1 MITKFGKRFLANF
14 VAGNSSFASKEM
26 ALGIATG
33 SALEY
38 PLSDTNSRLGFEF
51 YRVPIRQGGIDIDS
65 TVSPTKYTVIYSA
78 TIPTN
83 IAGKINE
90 IGIYSG
96 ESYTRNLYASKF
108 ISNFELPYKWSPEP
122 ELDQINSRVSDS
134 SLTFT
139 SDTTNP
145 KEYTYLLED
154 LDVSG
159 YNPLDTMCLSYKA
172 NDANLSSLKV
182 RLYSSDSD
190 YIQFTFTGH
199 VVGDNIKSLPMS
211 SGVSTGTFNP
221 QSVIKLGVVVTPT
234 TSATSVSMD
243 GLRINDEDT
252 FDPEYGLIARS
263 ILDSTMIKVIG
274 REAAIEFKLD
284 LSFGS

>member
-1 MITKFGKRFLANF
+1 
-14 VAGNSSFASKEM
+14 M
-26 ALGIATG
+26 AIGIATG
-33 SALEY
+33 SEY
-38 PLSDTNSRLGFEF
+38 ALSDTNSRLGFEF
-51 YRVPIRQGGIDIDS
+51 YRIPIRQGGIDIDS

-78 TIPTN
+78 TVPTN

-96 ESYTRNLYASKF
+96 ESYTRNLYTSKF
-108 ISNFELPYKWSPEP
+108 ISDFELPYKWSPEP
-122 ELDQINSRVSDS
+122 DLDQINSRISDS

-139 SDTTNP
+139 SDATNP
-145 KEYTYLLED
+145 KEYSYPLED
-154 LDVSG
+154 LDISG
-159 YNPLDTMCLSYKA
+159 YNPLDTLCLAYKA

-199 VVGDNIKSLPMS
+199 VVGNNIKSLPMS
-211 SGVSTGTFNP
+211 SGVSVGTFNS
-221 QSVIKLGVVVTPT
+221 QSVTKLGVVVTPT

-263 ILDSTMIKVIG
+263 TIDPTMIKVIG
-274 REAAIEFKLD
+274 REAAIEFKID
-284 LSFGS
+284 LSFGI

>member
-1 MITKFGKRFLANF
+1 VITKFGKRFLANF

-26 ALGIATG
+26 ALGIAT
-33 SALEY
+33 SSEY
-38 PLSDTNSRLGFEF
+38 SLADTNSRLGFEF
-51 YRVPIRQGGIDIDS
+51 YRVPIRQGGIDIDTS
-65 TVSPTKYTVIYSA
+65 VSPAKYTVIYSA

-96 ESYTRNLYASKF
+96 QSYSKNLYESKF

-122 ELDQINSRVSDS
+122 ALDQTDYRVGDS
-134 SLTFT
+134 SLIFT
-139 SDTTNP
+139 SNAAVA
-145 KEYTYLLED
+145 KEYTYD
-154 LDVSG
+154 LGDIDVSG
-159 YNPLDTMCLSYKA
+159 YNPSDTLSFSYKV

-182 RLYSSDSD
+182 RLYSSDTS
-190 YIQFTFTGH
+190 YLQFTFTGH
-199 VVGDNIKSLPMS
+199 SVGYNIKNLNMS
-211 SGVSTGTFNP
+211 AGVSTGTFNP
-221 QSVIKLGVVVTPT
+221 QSVVKLGIVVTPT
-234 TSATSVSMD
+234 TAQTSVSMD

-263 ILDSTMIKVIG
+263 MLDATLIKVIG

-284 LSFGS
+284 LSFGV

>member
-1 MITKFGKRFLANF
+1 MITKFGKRFLSNF
-14 VAGNSSFASKEM
+14 VAGNSSLASKEM

-33 SALEY
+33 AALEY

-51 YRVPIRQGGIDIDS
+51 YRVPIRLGGIDIDTS
-65 TVSPTKYTVIYSA
+65 VSPVKYTVIYSA

-90 IGIYSG
+90 IGIYPG
-96 ESYTRNLYASKF
+96 QSYSKNLYESKF

-122 ELDQINSRVSDS
+122 ALDQTNYRVGDS

-139 SDTTNP
+139 SNAAAER
-145 KEYTYLLED
+145 EYTYD
-154 LDVSG
+154 LGDIDLSG
-159 YNPLDTMCLSYKA
+159 YNPSDTLSFSYKA

-182 RLYSSDSD
+182 RLYSSNTD
-190 YIQFTFTGH
+190 YLQFTFTGH
-199 VVGDNIKSLPMS
+199 SVGYNIKNLNMS
-211 SGVSTGTFNP
+211 AGVSTGTFNS
-221 QSVIKLGVVVTPT
+221 QSVVKLGIVVTPT
-234 TSATSVSMD
+234 SAQTSVSMD

-263 ILDSTMIKVIG
+263 LLDSTMIKVIG

-284 LSFGS
+284 LSFGE

>member
-1 MITKFGKRFLANF
+1 MITKFCKRFLTNF
-14 VAGNSSFASKEM
+14 IAGNSSFASKEM
-26 ALGIATG
+26 AIGIATG
-33 SALEY
+33 SEY
-38 PLSDTNSRLGFEF
+38 ALSDTNSRLGFEF
-51 YRVPIRQGGIDIDS
+51 YRIPIRQGGIDIDS

-96 ESYTRNLYASKF
+96 ESYTRNLYTSKF
-108 ISNFELPYKWSPEP
+108 ISDFELPYKWSPEP
-122 ELDQINSRVSDS
+122 DLDQINNRISDS

-145 KEYTYLLED
+145 KEYSYLLED
-154 LDVSG
+154 LDISG
-159 YNPLDTMCLSYKA
+159 YNPLDTLCLAYKA

-199 VVGDNIKSLPMS
+199 VVGNNIKSLPMS
-211 SGVSTGTFNP
+211 SGVSVGTFNS
-221 QSVIKLGVVVTPT
+221 QSVTKLGVVVTPT

-252 FDPEYGLIARS
+252 IDPEYGLIARS
-263 ILDSTMIKVIG
+263 TIDPTMIKVIG

-284 LSFGS
+284 LSFGI

>member
-14 VAGNSSFASKEM
+14 VAGNSAFSSKEM
-26 ALGIATG
+26 ALGIAT
-33 SALEY
+33 STEYAL
-38 PLSDTNSRLGFEF
+38 SNTNSRLGFEF
-51 YRVPIRQGGIDIDS
+51 YRVPIRQGGIDIDTS
-65 TVSPTKYTVIYSA
+65 VSPARYTVIYSA

-96 ESYTRNLYASKF
+96 QSYSKNLYESKF

-122 ELDQINSRVSDS
+122 ALDQTDYRVGDS
-134 SLTFT
+134 SLIFT
-139 SDTTNP
+139 SNGAAA
-145 KEYTYLLED
+145 KEYTYD
-154 LDVSG
+154 LGDIDLSG
-159 YNPLDTMCLSYKA
+159 YNPSDTLSFSYKV

-182 RLYSSDSD
+182 RLYSSDTS
-190 YIQFTFTGH
+190 YLQFTFTGH
-199 VVGDNIKSLPMS
+199 SVGYNIKNLNMS
-211 SGVSTGTFNP
+211 TGVSTGTFNA
-221 QSVIKLGVVVTPT
+221 QSVVKLGIVVTPT
-234 TSATSVSMD
+234 SAQTSVSMD

-263 ILDSTMIKVIG
+263 MLDSTLIKVIG

-284 LSFGS
+284 LSFGV

>member
-1 MITKFGKRFLANF
+1 VITKFGKRFLANF

-26 ALGIATG
+26 ALGIAT
-33 SALEY
+33 SSEYALA
-38 PLSDTNSRLGFEF
+38 DTNSRLGFEF
-51 YRVPIRQGGIDIDS
+51 YRVPIRQGGIDIDTS
-65 TVSPTKYTVIYSA
+65 VSPAKYTVIYSA

-96 ESYTRNLYASKF
+96 QSYSKNLYESKF

-122 ELDQINSRVSDS
+122 ALDQTDYRVGDS
-134 SLTFT
+134 SLIFT
-139 SDTTNP
+139 SNAAVA
-145 KEYTYLLED
+145 KEYTYD
-154 LDVSG
+154 LGDIDVSG
-159 YNPLDTMCLSYKA
+159 YNPSDTLSFSYKV

-182 RLYSSDSD
+182 RLYSSDTS
-190 YIQFTFTGH
+190 YLQFTFTGH
-199 VVGDNIKSLPMS
+199 SVGYNIKNLNMS
-211 SGVSTGTFNP
+211 AGVSTGTFNP
-221 QSVIKLGVVVTPT
+221 QSVVKLGIVVTPT
-234 TSATSVSMD
+234 TAQTSVSMD

-263 ILDSTMIKVIG
+263 MLNSTLIKVIG

-284 LSFGS
+284 LSFGV

>member
-26 ALGIATG
+26 ALGIAT
-33 SALEY
+33 STEY
-38 PLSDTNSRLGFEF
+38 ALSDTNSRLGFEF
-51 YRVPIRQGGIDIDS
+51 YRVPIRQGGIDIDTS
-65 TVSPTKYTVIYSA
+65 VSPAKYTVIYSA

-83 IAGKINE
+83 LAGKINE

-96 ESYTRNLYASKF
+96 QSYSKNLYESKF

-122 ELDQINSRVSDS
+122 ALDQTDYRVGDS
-134 SLTFT
+134 SLIFT
-139 SDTTNP
+139 STGAAA
-145 KEYTYLLED
+145 KEYTYD
-154 LDVSG
+154 LGDIDLSG
-159 YNPLDTMCLSYKA
+159 YNPSDTLSFSYKV

-182 RLYSSDSD
+182 RLYSSDTN
-190 YIQFTFTGH
+190 YLQFTFTGH
-199 VVGDNIKSLPMS
+199 SVGYNIKNLNMS
-211 SGVSTGTFNP
+211 TGVSTGTFNA
-221 QSVIKLGVVVTPT
+221 QSVVKLGIVVTPT
-234 TSATSVSMD
+234 SAQTSVSMD

-284 LSFGS
+284 LSFGV